1 MINVKDVVTLRVP
14 YPDTFSEL
22 ARKSHMYICI
32 EAFCL
37 YCTLVKCQSFKPYHL
52 ATNSAPVCR
61 IIEQP
66 DIARNPFRHPTIIDL
81 DKVFVAT
88 RSLFQDNLKTAQGV
102 SDTLLSDIQA
112 NVDFNVAR
120 IALTN
125 AELQAVNYKL

>member
-1 MINVKDVVTLRVP
+1 
-14 YPDTFSEL
+14 
-22 ARKSHMYICI
+22 
-32 EAFCL
+32 
-37 YCTLVKCQSFKPYHL
+37 
-52 ATNSAPVCR
+52 VCR